1 LIDLDFLVQSSLSTD
16 SQMNLKKEIVM
27 RLIYSPASPFVRKV
41 VVLMYE
47 AGLSDKVTL
56 NPVATTALNTADDAR
71 AANPLGKIPAL
82 VRDGDSTIFDSR
94 VICRYLDDLAGSNLY
109 PADRLWDVL
118 TLEALADGIMESAVS
133 MVYEV
138 RLRPENE
145 QSPAWIDA
153 QWSKVTHALAAL
165 EADQFAAAT
174 GDVNMGQLAVAC
186 ALGYLDFRH
195 AGRNWQADFPKLAA
209 WQQQIGQRAS
219 MMATTPAG

>member
-1 LIDLDFLVQSSLSTD
+1 
-16 SQMNLKKEIVM
+16 M

-41 VVLMYE
+41 VVLMHE

-133 MVYEV
+133 IVYEV

-165 EADQFAAAT
+165 EANQFAAAT

-186 ALGYLDFRH
+186 ALGYLDLRH

>member
-1 LIDLDFLVQSSLSTD
+1 
-16 SQMNLKKEIVM
+16 MNLKKETVM

-41 VVLMYE
+41 VVLMHE